1 METIFDFNPTEKEVK
16 EITGYSLSEKTG
28 YMDLLSDANRY
39 MHISTL
45 LYRRG
50 EKEQALK
57 YDEHANEQPM
67 IKDDLID

>member
-1 METIFDFNPTEKEVK
+1 MKTIYDFSPTEKEIK

-39 MHISTL
+39 MHISIL

-50 EKEQALK
+50 EKERALE
-57 YDEHANEQPM
+57 YDELAN
-67 IKDDLID
+67 KSDHFNDFTD